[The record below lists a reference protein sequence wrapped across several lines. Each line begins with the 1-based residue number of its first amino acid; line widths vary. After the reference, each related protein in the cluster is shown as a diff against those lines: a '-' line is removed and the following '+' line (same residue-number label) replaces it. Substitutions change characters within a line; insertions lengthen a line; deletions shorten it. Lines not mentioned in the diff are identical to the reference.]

1 MKLRRI
7 QILLLTVLF
16 FSLTSNAQTTMK
28 NYKAGHAFNVS
39 LPDYMTETTGIND
52 AATIQ
57 FNNTVKD
64 IGGYIVVDT
73 KKDLELVQMKFSSA
87 QEFYENFIKDFLVK
101 LKNRTISE
109 PKIHT
114 IEGLNYAEC
123 DASYFDKDLKIDI
136 YYYVGIVETK
146 NAFYKLLCYGSIDSK
161 EKYKADF
168 QKILYSI
175 KD

>member
-1 MKLRRI
+1 MKPGRI
-7 QILLLTVLF
+7 QILFMTVLI
-16 FSLTSNAQTTMK
+16 FSLTTNAQTTMK
-28 NYKAGHAFNVS
+28 NYKAGHAFDVS

-52 AATIQ
+52 VATIQ

-64 IGGYIVVDT
+64 IGGYIIVDT
-73 KKDLELVQMKFSSA
+73 KKELELVQMKFSSA
-87 QEFYENFIKDFLVK
+87 QEFYENFIVDFLVK
-101 LKNRTISE
+101 QKNRTISE
-109 PKIHT
+109 PKVHS
-114 IEGLNYAEC
+114 IEGLNYVEC
-123 DASYFDKDLKIDI
+123 DASFYSKESKIEI

-146 NAFYKLLCYGSIDSK
+146 NAYYKLLCYGGIDSK

>member
-7 QILLLTVLF
+7 QILFMTVLI

-28 NYKAGHAFNVS
+28 NYKAGHSFDVS

-52 AATIQ
+52 VATIQ

-64 IGGYIVVDT
+64 IGGYIIVDT
-73 KKDLELVQMKFSSA
+73 KRELELVQMKFSSA
-87 QEFYENFIKDFLVK
+87 QEFYENFIVDFLVK
-101 LKNRTISE
+101 QKNRTISE
-109 PKIHT
+109 PKVHS
-114 IEGLNYAEC
+114 IEGLNYVEC
-123 DASYFDKDLKIDI
+123 DASFYSKESKIDI

-146 NAFYKLLCYGSIDSK
+146 NAYYKFLCYGGIDSK